1 MSKLGF
7 IIKREYMTR
16 VTKKS
21 FIVGTLL
28 APIGLAVYMLV
39 IIGLSKYD
47 SGSELKVAVLD
58 EGGMVKQLPDDKG
71 VRYIASGGKTLDQL
85 KTEVEQDKLDGI
97 LRIPP
102 LGNFQKKEHT
112 VFYYSDKKLAP
123 EKSMAIENRIADRI
137 RDFKIDSLRLD
148 PKTLDML
155 DTDISIDPE
164 KITGTGEDDSKY
176 TAGVGLA
183 IGGIMT
189 FLMFMM
195 VLVYGQMV
203 MRSVMEEKTSRIVE
217 VMMSSVKPFE
227 LMLGKIIGTGAVGL
241 TQMIIWVVLSGAV
254 TFLIPLVM
262 GFDASSMPSPAN
274 APQIDPEQ
282 MQGEGLRIMA
292 ELGKQNW
299 PLIIFSFIVFFLGG
313 YFIYSSMFAA
323 IGSAMGDDLGEG
335 QTLVLPVT
343 IPLILSFYIVSMAGW
358 RNPDSSLMVFASM
371 FPLFSPIAMPF
382 RMAFNPPWWQV
393 ALSLVLVVLAA
404 FFFVWLAGRIYR
416 VGILLYGKK
425 VTFREIG
432 KWLFYKG

>member
-137 RDFKIDSLRLD
+137 RDFNIDSLRLD